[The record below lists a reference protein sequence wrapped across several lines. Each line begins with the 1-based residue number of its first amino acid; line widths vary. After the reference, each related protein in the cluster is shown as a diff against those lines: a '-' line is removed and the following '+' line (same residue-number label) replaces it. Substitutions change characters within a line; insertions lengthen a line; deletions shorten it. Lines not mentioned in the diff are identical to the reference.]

1 MNRKIRLFG
10 SLMMLVG
17 VVLGALGS
25 HVFKSVLPSAAL
37 ESFHTGLEYLI
48 YHALALLLLSN
59 FEFHSEKRKMRAV
72 YFMVFGVLLLSVSIF
87 LLSFKSLIPIN
98 ISWMGP
104 LTPLGGFL
112 LIAGWGLTAFN
123 FLKK

>member
-1 MNRKIRLFG
+1 
-10 SLMMLVG
+10 
-17 VVLGALGS
+17 
-25 HVFKSVLPSAAL
+25 
-37 ESFHTGLEYLI
+37 
-48 YHALALLLLSN
+48 
-59 FEFHSEKRKMRAV
+59 MRAV
-72 YFMVFGVLLLSVSIF
+72 YFMVFGVLLFSGSIF
-87 LLSFKSLIPIN
+87 LLSFKSLIPIK